1 MSRFITCLLLGAT
14 AAVLSVTS
22 ALAYDWTISN
32 SSKWAIHEVYI
43 SSCGNRYWGQDRL
56 GSSAVMHS
64 GDSYVLHDIDG
75 GCYDVKL
82 VDEDGDVCVINK
94 VRINDDEDWNVTDRA
109 LLNCEGSN

>member
-1 MSRFITCLLLGAT
+1 MSRAITCLLLGA
-14 AAVLSVTS
+14 AAAALSVSS

-43 SSCGNRYWGQDRL
+43 SSCGDRYWGQDRL
-56 GSSAVMHS
+56 GSSSIMHA
-64 GDSYVLHDIDG
+64 GDSYVLSNVGG

-94 VRINDDEDWNVTDRA
+94 VRINGNESWDVTDRA
-109 LLNCEGSN
+109 LLNCENQ